1 MLVIHLFSCG
11 SSSWW
16 VEHSC
21 KIMNLEF
28 CIFTMKVWT
37 FVFVI
42 FYAEF
47 VWFIAEYNEQCR
59 LEIKISIRD
68 RKNSAKLICVNSKF
82 ILLQPKT
89 KIRIRRQQNFR
100 QCLWCNGYQKNN
112 TNVAYNSV
120 NIYPALSQRL
130 VCW

>member
-1 MLVIHLFSCG
+1 MFLLF
-11 SSSWW
+11 
-16 VEHSC
+16 
-21 KIMNLEF
+21 
-28 CIFTMKVWT
+28 
-37 FVFVI
+37 

-47 VWFIAEYNEQCR
+47 VWFIAEYNEKLR

-68 RKNSAKLICVNSKF
+68 CAKLICANSKF

-89 KIRIRRQQNFR
+89 NIRIRRQQNFR

-130 VCW
+130 VC